1 MKYLDKDKY
10 TQMIAELRE
19 RILSAELLSN
29 DRNYVFIESTSLQ
42 IRKILELIAYLSI
55 LANGDKLN
63 SKERMD
69 YHAKNIIENLE
80 TKATLFYPFP
90 SYIIPPEESGGEP
103 TLIPIGYANALSQSE
118 FSAMYQ
124 LCGNI
129 LHAQHPLKCD
139 VDIENVITKNKHTL
153 RKLKQLLSYH
163 TVGIKKEE
171 DKYTF
176 LHVEIDF
183 SNSENTRAS
192 TIREYNSRIFSERQ
206 LLTIFQYGLGEVV
219 CS

>member
-10 TQMIAELRE
+10 TQMVAELRV
-19 RILSAELLSN
+19 RILSADLLSD

-63 SKERMD
+63 SKERGA
-69 YHAKNIIENLE
+69 YHAKKIIENLAE
-80 TKATLFYPFP
+80 KTTLFYPFP
-90 SYIIPPEESGGEP
+90 SHIIPPEQSGGEP

-118 FSAMYQ
+118 FTDMYQ
-124 LCGNI
+124 LCGSI
-129 LHAQHPLKCD
+129 LHAQHPLKCN
-139 VDIENVITKNKHTL
+139 VDIENVITKNKQTL
-153 RKLKQLLSYH
+153 LKLKQLLSYH
-163 TVGIKKEE
+163 TVGIKKEA

-183 SNSENTRAS
+183 SNSEKTRAS
-192 TIREYNSRIFSERQ
+192 TIREYNSRIFSEQQ
-206 LLTIFQYGLGEVV
+206 LLEIFQCGSGVV

>member
-1 MKYLDKDKY
+1 M
-10 TQMIAELRE
+10 
-19 RILSAELLSN
+19 SAELLSD

-42 IRKILELIAYLSI
+42 LRKILELIAYLSI

-63 SKERMD
+63 SKERGD
-69 YHAKNIIENLE
+69 YHAKNIIENLAK
-80 TKATLFYPFP
+80 KATLFYPFP
-90 SYIIPPEESGGEP
+90 SHIIPPEESSGEP
-103 TLIPIGYANALSQSE
+103 ILIPIGYANALSQSE

-129 LHAQHPLKCD
+129 LHSQHPLKCD
-139 VDIENVITKNKHTL
+139 VDIENVITKNKQTL

-206 LLTIFQYGLGEVV
+206 LLDIFQHGLGAV